1 MNKYWNLLLCSFLLV
16 FTAACSGNSDDEPE
30 GETGELQLISSA
42 AYIENNGTD
51 QAVFTVLKGKKD
63 VTAEAKIY
71 QKKGASFELL
81 PSTSFSS
88 KTQGDYS
95 FFASYNNEKSST
107 VVVMVTSGMLDLPDD
122 PQPGKF
128 EGFKHRLLAV
138 QGTSLGCTYCPL
150 MIAGLTEYAKLEE
163 SKSTVL
169 VAAHSIMGGDDMIS
183 EYSTA
188 VARSMG
194 FHITGVPAVLFNM
207 RSSNECLDIR
217 TGDTPSS
224 VAARIQSTA
233 QTLLK
238 TEANTG
244 ISAAVSG
251 TEASGSIKVT
261 AAVKVGKT
269 GKYRICAWMVE
280 DNIYATGQ
288 LNSYPTLEATYDF
301 THHNNVL
308 RCISSSDPVSGVS
321 LGGKTECQAGETL
334 KFSYEFNLKDMEVA
348 NLANA
353 RAVFIV
359 TQSENGT
366 RYTVDNAVSC
376 GLNSQ
381 VNFEYK

>member
-353 RAVFIV
+353 RVVFIV

>member
-16 FTAACSGNSDDEPE
+16 FTTACSGNSDDEPE

-353 RAVFIV
+353 RVVFIV

>member
-30 GETGELQLISSA
+30 GETGELTLISSA
-42 AYIENNGTD
+42 TYIENNGTD

-71 QKKGASFELL
+71 QKKGSSFELL
-81 PSTSFSS
+81 PSASFSS

-95 FFASYNNEKSST
+95 FFASYNNEKSPT
-107 VVVMVTSGMLDLPDD
+107 VVVVVTSGMLDLPDD
-122 PQPGKF
+122 PQPSKF
-128 EGFKHRLLAV
+128 EGFKHRLQAV

-163 SKSTVL
+163 SKNTVL
-169 VAAHSIMGGDDMIS
+169 VAAHCIMEGDDMIS
-183 EYSTA
+183 AYSTA
-188 VARSMG
+188 VARSMN
-194 FHITGVPAVLFNM
+194 FHTIGVPIVLFNM
-207 RSSNECLDIR
+207 RSVSERVELK

-224 VAARIQSTA
+224 VATRIQSTA

-238 TEANTG
+238 AEANTG

-269 GKYRICAWMVE
+269 GKYRISAWVVE
-280 DNIYATGQ
+280 DDIYATGQ
-288 LNSYPTLEATYDF
+288 LNSYPALEANYDF
-301 THHNNVL
+301 THHSNVL
-308 RCISSSDPVSGVS
+308 RCISSSDPVTGVN
-321 LGGKTECQAGETL
+321 LGGKTECKAGETL
-334 KFSYEFNLKDMEVA
+334 KYSYEFSLKDMTVA
-348 NLANA
+348 NLAKA
-353 RAVFIV
+353 RVVFIV
-359 TQSENGT
+359 TQNESGS

-381 VNFEYK
+381 VKFEYK